1 MDFKH
6 QEIYQ
11 IERGNEISLY
21 QYRGYNDSQMA
32 YAFYDLKYERS
43 FFYLPFE
50 DVTFGNVKIIHKPDL
65 KQFYI

>member
-11 IERGNEISLY
+11 IEIDKEISLY

-32 YAFYDLKYERS
+32 YAFYDLKYDRK
-43 FFYLPFE
+43 FYYLPHE
-50 DVTFGNVKIIHKPDL
+50 LLQNKRVTVTHKPGL